1 MALDEIQPFETGL
14 VSRLKR
20 AFTRHT
26 LWWAIGF
33 SVLLHAVLIAWR
45 FADPISFNR
54 VFEDTSLEVVLV
66 NARSD
71 SLPGRAQAIAQVR
84 LSGGGQAPGLQ
95 RASTPL
101 PPSAVNESGTDIGA
115 MQRQI
120 EALKLQQM
128 RLLTQLQQEL
138 SALTQENT
146 GEDAHAPERQAR
158 QERRQ
163 QLTRQLAQIEPRVEK
178 TQGGPRKRYISP
190 ATQEAV
196 YALYYDKLRR
206 TIETRGTL
214 NFPQVGGQKLYGQ
227 LSMVITVDGRGRL
240 VQTEVVKTS
249 GQPLL
254 DQRAVAIVRSA
265 APFDAFSANMRRQA
279 DQIVVVTRFQFSK
292 DGSLETRMLAA
303 QPRQP

>member
-1 MALDEIQPFETGL
+1 MALEETQPFETGL
-14 VSRLKR
+14 VLRLKR
-20 AFTRHT
+20 TFTRHT
-26 LWWAIGF
+26 LWCAIGF
-33 SVLLHAVLIAWR
+33 SVLIHAALIAWR
-45 FADPISFNR
+45 FADPVSFNR

-66 NARSD
+66 NARSE
-71 SLPGRAQAIAQVR
+71 SLPERAQAIAQVR
-84 LSGGGQAPGLQ
+84 LSGGGQSPGLQ

-101 PPSAVNESGTDIGA
+101 PPSAINESGTDIGA

-138 SALTQENT
+138 SALTQENA
-146 GEDAHAPERQAR
+146 GDNAQAPERQAR

-292 DGSLETRMLAA
+292 DGNLETRMLAT